1 MVDRTIK
8 SYLEQLEYGYILLGR
23 EDIVVDNFAPIDTGT
38 SSDLSFCSS
47 DDYQGLQSILESK
60 SGIILCKKSLI
71 ETIRQKN
78 KFINSNSSMSKLFVF
93 VDNPRLV
100 FIKIV
105 KLMKDHIVSRKG
117 VSKHAII
124 ADSAQIGRDCY
135 IGDLAI
141 VGDECIIGDNTIVD
155 SRVVL
160 KNSVVGN
167 NCTLQSGSIIG
178 EDGFAFERNSRNMNL
193 EKFPHYGKMIIKNNV
208 EIFANC
214 SIARGSLTNTVIEE
228 GTKIDA
234 LCHIA
239 HNVHIGKNTQVTAG
253 VVIGGSTNI
262 GNNCWLGLNS
272 TIKHKI
278 KLGNNVIVGSGSS
291 VIHNVEDKDIVAGN
305 PAKSIKH
312 KINMSEDKLFLMG
325 GQYNGIRDKGEHRF
339 TLWKK
344 DNSIQLKGLVY
355 LNILI
360 GTLLTTV

>member
-1 MVDRTIK
+1 M
-8 SYLEQLEYGYILLGR
+8 
-23 EDIVVDNFAPIDTGT
+23 P
-38 SSDLSFCSS
+38 
-47 DDYQGLQSILESK
+47 
-60 SGIILCKKSLI
+60 
-71 ETIRQKN
+71 
-78 KFINSNSSMSKLFVF
+78 KLFVF

-105 KLMKDHIVSRKG
+105 KLMKDRKDNRKG

-124 ADSAQIGRDCY
+124 ADSVKIGRDCY
-135 IGDLAI
+135 IGDLT
-141 VGDECIIGDNTIVD
+141 IIGDDCIVRDNTIID

-160 KNSVVGN
+160 KNSIVGN

-178 EDGFAFERNSRNMNL
+178 EDGFAFERNRNNMKL
-193 EKFPHYGKMIIKNNV
+193 EKFPHYGKVIIKNIV
-208 EIFANC
+208 EIYANC

-253 VVIGGSTNI
+253 VVIGGSTII

-278 KLGNNVIVGSGSS
+278 KIGNNVIVGSGSS

-305 PAKSIKH
+305 PAKSIKN
-312 KINMSEDKLFLMG
+312 KISISNDKLFLMG
-325 GQYNGIRDKGEHRF
+325 GQSKENQNKEEHRQ
-339 TLWKK
+339 TLQKK
-344 DNSIQLKGLVY
+344 DYSIKLKGLAY
-355 LNILI
+355 LNMLI
-360 GTLLTTV
+360 GIFLTTV

>member
-8 SYLEQLEYGYILLGR
+8 SYLEQLEYDYTLLG
-23 EDIVVDNFAPIDTGT
+23 EEQITINNVAPIDEGT

-47 DDYQGLQSILESK
+47 DKDDDIQSILDSK
-60 SGIILCKKSLI
+60 SGIILCKRSLSEVNI
-71 ETIRQKN
+71 KN
-78 KFINSNSSMSKLFVF
+78 KFTSSNDIPKLFVF
-93 VDNPRLV
+93 VENPRLV
-100 FIKIV
+100 FIKIA
-105 KLMKDHIVSRKG
+105 KLMKDHIDSTKG

-124 ADSAQIGRDCY
+124 ADSAKIGRDCY

-160 KNSVVGN
+160 KNSIVGN
-167 NCTLQSGSIIG
+167 NCILQSGSIIG
-178 EDGFAFERNSRNMNL
+178 EDGFAFERDQKDMNL
-193 EKFPHYGKMIIKNNV
+193 EKFPHYGKVIIKNNV

-228 GTKIDA
+228 GAKIDA

-272 TIKHKI
+272 TIKHNI

-291 VIHNVEDKDIVAGN
+291 VIHNVEDEDVVAGN

-325 GQYNGIRDKGEHRF
+325 GQANENRNKEHRL
-339 TLWKK
+339 TLQKK
-344 DNSIQLKGLVY
+344 DYSIPLNGLAY

-360 GTLLTTV
+360 GTFLTAV

>member
-1 MVDRTIK
+1 MVERTVV
-8 SYLEQLEYGYILLGR
+8 SYLEQLEYDYTLVGQERIP
-23 EDIVVDNFAPIDTGT
+23 IDNVAPIDKGT
-38 SSDLSFCSS
+38 PSHLSFCSS
-47 DDYQGLQSILESK
+47 DNHEDIEAILNSN
-60 SGIILCKKSLI
+60 SGIILCKKSLVDV
-71 ETIRQKN
+71 IRQKN
-78 KFINSNSSMSKLFVF
+78 KFISSNSSMPKLFVF

-105 KLMKDHIVSRKG
+105 KLMRDRRDNRKG

-124 ADSAQIGRDCY
+124 ADSAKIGRDCY

-141 VGDECIIGDNTIVD
+141 VGDECIVGDNTIID

-160 KNSVVGN
+160 KNSIVGN
-167 NCTLQSGSIIG
+167 NCTLQSGSILG
-178 EDGFAFERNSRNMNL
+178 EDGFAFERNRKNMSL
-193 EKFPHYGKMIIKNNV
+193 ENFPHYGKVIIKNNV

-253 VVIGGSTNI
+253 VVIGGSTI
-262 GNNCWLGLNS
+262 IDNNCWLGLNS

-278 KLGNNVIVGSGSS
+278 KLGNSVIVGSGSS
-291 VIHNVEDKDIVAGN
+291 VIHNVGDKDIVAGN

-312 KINMSEDKLFLMG
+312 KINMSDDKLFLMG
-325 GQYNGIRDKGEHRF
+325 GQSNENRNKEEHRF

-344 DNSIQLKGLVY
+344 DNSIQLKGLAY